1 MLALQRGTGN
11 MTEGTSESKKK
22 DTFSDL
28 ELHIQRLFTN
38 EGAARNTA
46 DQVLTALGEAA
57 QRLPGQL
64 GSALKMMG
72 EFVQEFTNVKGM
84 QIQLQSFRILDLQ
97 IETLRE
103 ADVPIKQGL
112 PVGRIDSMH
121 LGEKI
126 HFQVGVGEGA
136 KDLHMNIIQGMSLII
151 DLGFLGKQT
160 VPVQGSAKVTRDA
173 KGELVVVATTRI
185 PGIELPVSVN
195 VPLRNIVDEIRKQRK

>member
-1 MLALQRGTGN
+1 

>member
-1 MLALQRGTGN
+1 MA
-11 MTEGTSESKKK
+11 EGTSESKKR

-72 EFVQEFTNVKGM
+72 EFVQEFTNVKGV
-84 QIQLQSFRILDLQ
+84 QVQLQSFRVLDLQ

-112 PVGRIDSMH
+112 PIGRIDSMH